1 MLVTRWKGIG
11 AETSTCPIRRSAHQ
25 AQLAQLTLSRR
36 KRSFSVSHELPTVIG
51 PRSRRIPP
59 GSKVLES
66 QTVKLPRPRIFYP
79 RETEIFPSVMR
90 ARYPRA
96 GRAAG
101 RVGVEFAGAAHQLL
115 RHTAVRAQA
124 GCWALRR
131 WRARRRVSGLARARS
146 RRDRRDARGVS
157 SPPPARSRRRRRR
170 VGRDATAGRRKLT
183 TRRPSRPGSASR
195 RSCASWRPPTPERW
209 PW

>member
-36 KRSFSVSHELPTVIG
+36 KRSFSVSHELPNVIG

-59 GSKVLES
+59 GSEILES
-66 QTVKLPRPRIFYP
+66 QTVKLPRPRIFHP
-79 RETEIFPSVMR
+79 RATEIFPSVMR
-90 ARYPRA
+90 ARYPHA
-96 GRAAG
+96 ERAA
-101 RVGVEFAGAAHQLL
+101 RVGSRNLLCCSSSAAPC
-115 RHTAVRAQA
+115 TAVRAEA
-124 GCWALRR
+124 GCWASRR

>member
-1 MLVTRWKGIG
+1 MLATQWKGIG
-11 AETSTCPIRRSAHQ
+11 AETSACPILRSAHQ
-25 AQLAQLTLSRR
+25 VQLAPLALSRR
-36 KRSFSVSHELPTVIG
+36 KRSFSVSHELPKRDWSAFPPDSSGFADSRVTDRQTDSTPDLLPACHLDFSVGYARTV
-51 PRSRRIPP
+51 S
-59 GSKVLES
+59 
-66 QTVKLPRPRIFYP
+66 
-79 RETEIFPSVMR
+79 
-90 ARYPRA
+90 A
-96 GRAAG
+96 GGAA
-101 RVGVEFAGAAHQLL
+101 RVGCGICSSAHQLL
-115 RHTAVRAQA
+115 RHTAVRPEA

-183 TRRPSRPGSASR
+183 TRRPFGPGSASR